1 MELVVTK
8 VERGVDGLERFEV
21 NVNLSLFP
29 FRGDDFTTVDD
40 ETVGRDFVVELETLL
55 GGGNGRQ
62 HRQTVDPGFD
72 VRSGTLCTYVNVVD
86 PVFPGALSY
95 VFFSQHLRG
104 AGNLIFGS
112 WMLLVLTFLAE
123 PARRSGKHTN
133 DQRNHGGS
141 VSSGGFEPLN
151 ELLNLPYFNIL
162 FRLVGLRCA
171 HGGQRDATEVRRP

>member
-8 VERGVDGLERFEV
+8 VERGVDGLEWFEV

-123 PARRSGKHTN
+123 PAREVVNIRMISEIME
-133 DQRNHGGS
+133 
-141 VSSGGFEPLN
+141 VPFPLAASS
-151 ELLNLPYFNIL
+151 
-162 FRLVGLRCA
+162 RLMSFLTFHISIFFSA
-171 HGGQRDATEVRRP
+171 SLA